1 MGDHLTEH
9 QRNNFVPILNDIEEN
24 KDLKQREIK
33 MSNLIEK
40 VENQNKRKHTLAEIR
55 EIVQHIS
62 KGQCDLNA
70 EHVQFILA
78 DKRFCE
84 LFFNLFDENCLGVLK
99 QRSWIEKLKTWTEV
113 NPMHK
118 SKKCQS
124 KLDLVDLLESI
135 TYLCCQ
141 DKDIAREDFE
151 KIISST
157 IVSKN
162 LAKLLGDGENECTM
176 EKFMDFIMAATKS
189 CDLDNESKETLQAI
203 FLKHAGNDKNVIGF
217 SEFKKI
223 IPSKDE
229 FFVRRIF
236 GLFDV
241 DKSGTISV
249 TEFTE
254 TLNQFSS
261 DDDDSKIEFLFH
273 IYDVNDDGRLYQDNF
288 QDVITACMKENGMD
302 FDDEQLTNLAN
313 ALFMDGIQDG
323 NDYMSLNDFKDQLQR
338 QEGLLKNLAS
348 MINNWLIPHKESKEK
363 ISEEKFSEKLPRR
376 YFTVEYWQNNQT
388 LLSSMFCIMLMS
400 LIIIIQRVYYFRNFS
415 MLNGFTPNFF
425 YMTSRAC
432 GKTILALSII
442 VLMLVLR
449 KTITVLRNFGL
460 ASILPLDNN
469 IYIHKIVGIIIFV
482 LGCLHSLAHLL
493 NFGINVQPD
502 PVKFLQLT
510 YKYWEV
516 HYGVG
521 VPLTLY
527 NPPRGCEVVD
537 DCSPSSVIVPE
548 GGKPDDDCAPKTVI
562 HQKKDNPD
570 YVYNNGSFLCQVCDE
585 NSQPWTYA
593 EWIFTTQP
601 GLFGMPGGIAN
612 PTGIAL
618 LFILIIMFV
627 CSLPFIRRRGHFE
640 IFYFSHLLYHVYYVL
655 LILHAPQFWKWFIPV
670 GSLWAA
676 ERIYRIIHRSLGHGK
691 SVIKTGVI
699 LPSKVTNLIIERPPG
714 FNFSTGDWVFVNIPR
729 LATSEWHPFT
739 ISSAPEV
746 SGQFTLHIRGVGQWT
761 NKLYEL
767 FEEEYARQERG
778 YGRQESYYEQL
789 TGSVRRRYRSVK
801 KLVNK
806 NSIRSNENDNFISNL
821 KEKDFEERKRE
832 RMNIRESNIDLL
844 NKEHETEDKTVT
856 LDRSST
862 IGKYV
867 SMKKPKIVTYES
879 VEPESG
885 IQIIVQD
892 EKTDTTKNTGKKTE
906 LEKPLEIYIDGPF
919 GSPSSNIYRAEH
931 AVLIGT
937 GIGITPFASILQSI
951 MHRYWDIKM
960 SCPNCNYRWTKDMQD
975 SMFNLKKVDFFWI
988 NRDQKS
994 FEWFVDLLSQLEI
1007 EQQEHG
1013 GAMGRFLDMHMYVTS
1028 ALQKTDMK
1036 AVALQLA
1043 LDILRE
1049 KEERDMVTG
1058 LKARTNAGRPNWN
1071 KVFTKIR
1078 EEKKG
1083 QVTIF
1088 FCGNP
1093 VLART
1098 LRYKCEA
1105 FGFKFRKEHF

>member
-162 LAKLLGDGENECTM
+162 LAKLLGDDENECTM
-176 EKFMDFIMAATKS
+176 EKLMDFIMAATKPP
-189 CDLDNESKETLQAI
+189 DLDNESKKTLQTI
-203 FLKHAGNDKNVIGF
+203 FLKHARNDKNGIEF

-229 FFVRRIF
+229 FFVRRF
-236 GLFDV
+236 FNLFDA
-241 DKSGTISV
+241 DKSGTISI
-249 TEFTE
+249 TEFIE
-254 TLNQFSS
+254 TLNQFSA

-273 IYDVNDDGRLYQDNF
+273 IYDVNDNGRLYQDNF
-288 QDVITACMKENGMD
+288 QHVITACMKENGMD

-313 ALFMDGIQDG
+313 ALFMDGIQYD
-323 NDYMSLNDFKDQLQR
+323 NDYMSLDDFKDQLQR

-348 MINNWLIPHKESKEK
+348 LINKWLIPQNVTKKKMSGEK
-363 ISEEKFSEKLPRR
+363 SSMKLPRR
-376 YFTVEYWQNNQT
+376 YFTVEYQQNNRT

-400 LIIIIQRVYYFRNFS
+400 LIIIIQRAYYFRNFS
-415 MLNGFTPNFF
+415 MLSGFTPNFF

-432 GKTILALSII
+432 GKNILALSII

-449 KTITVLRNFGL
+449 KSITVLRNFGL

-469 IYIHKIVGIIIFV
+469 IYIHKTVGIIIFV
-482 LGCLHSLAHLL
+482 LGSIHSLAHLL

-527 NPPRGCEVVD
+527 KPPMGCQVVN
-537 DCSPSSVIVPE
+537 DCSPSSVMVPE
-548 GGKPDDDCAPKTVI
+548 GVN
-562 HQKKDNPD
+562 QD

-585 NSQPWTYA
+585 DSQPWTYA

-612 PTGIAL
+612 PSGIAL
-618 LFILIIMFV
+618 LFIMIIMFV
-627 CSLPFIRRRGHFE
+627 CSLPFIRRRGYFE
-640 IFYFSHLLYHVYYVL
+640 VFYFSHLLYHVYYVL
-655 LILHAPQFWKWFIPV
+655 LILHAPEFWKWFMPV
-670 GSLWAA
+670 GSLWVA
-676 ERIYRIIHRSLGHGK
+676 EQTYRIMHRSLGHGK
-691 SVIKTGVI
+691 SVIKTAVI

-714 FNFSTGDWVFVNIPR
+714 FNFSAGDWVFVNIPR
-729 LATSEWHPFT
+729 LASREWHPFT

-761 NKLYEL
+761 NKLHEM
-767 FEEEYARQERG
+767 FEEEYARQQQG
-778 YGRQESYYEQL
+778 YGRQESHYEQIAG
-789 TGSVRRRYRSVK
+789 TVRRRYENVK
-801 KLVNK
+801 TLVTQK
-806 NSIRSNENDNFISNL
+806 SIHSNEINNFMSNL
-821 KEKDFEERKRE
+821 QENEEIKG
-832 RMNIRESNIDLL
+832 
-844 NKEHETEDKTVT
+844 
-856 LDRSST
+856 
-862 IGKYV
+862 GKNEY
-867 SMKKPKIVTYES
+867 
-879 VEPESG
+879 
-885 IQIIVQD
+885 
-892 EKTDTTKNTGKKTE
+892 
-906 LEKPLEIYIDGPF
+906 
-919 GSPSSNIYRAEH
+919 
-931 AVLIGT
+931 
-937 GIGITPFASILQSI
+937 
-951 MHRYWDIKM
+951 
-960 SCPNCNYRWTKDMQD
+960 
-975 SMFNLKKVDFFWI
+975 
-988 NRDQKS
+988 
-994 FEWFVDLLSQLEI
+994 
-1007 EQQEHG
+1007 
-1013 GAMGRFLDMHMYVTS
+1013 
-1028 ALQKTDMK
+1028 
-1036 AVALQLA
+1036 
-1043 LDILRE
+1043 
-1049 KEERDMVTG
+1049 
-1058 LKARTNAGRPNWN
+1058 
-1071 KVFTKIR
+1071 
-1078 EEKKG
+1078 
-1083 QVTIF
+1083 
-1088 FCGNP
+1088 
-1093 VLART
+1093 
-1098 LRYKCEA
+1098 
-1105 FGFKFRKEHF
+1105 